1 MTVWMLPLWKFI
13 QGMHVTWQID
23 KKKRHI
29 FLLISLSFRHVTGK
43 RTTSANRDDMRY
55 ILKSH

>member
-23 KKKRHI
+23 KKNPY
-29 FLLISLSFRHVTGK
+29 LSLISLSFRHVEIK
-43 RTTSANRDDMRY
+43 RTSSAYRDDIKY